1 VNRRVAAVAIGVGVA
16 LSVVAFYEVRRY
28 FFTSASN
35 TTLTAEEIRQNYLDH
50 LPSSTVSLHSTTVA
64 PSSSQHDSVPLA
76 ATTAPLPVSILPK
89 PGVYRYDTIGTDSV
103 DALNGQH
110 HDYPAVTTMT
120 VVPFG
125 CGVMQ
130 RWDVLKERWAES
142 QRCVSGRSISQPTFT
157 TYDEF
162 FGQAQTDAYQCAGDP
177 RPVDASAGTSFAF
190 DCVKSDATDSYSG
203 VVIGTEPMSIGGV
216 TVQALHVRISI
227 AHETP
232 RDTQLTDRWFQVGTD
247 LMLAQRV
254 LNDTTNPS
262 VLGKVNYRE
271 RVEMHLISLEPQS

>member
-16 LSVVAFYEVRRY
+16 LSVVTFYGVQRY

-35 TTLTAEEIRQNYLDH
+35 TALTAEEIRQNYLEH
-50 LPSSTVSLHSTTVA
+50 LPSS
-64 PSSSQHDSVPLA
+64 SSSQHDSIPI
-76 ATTAPLPVSILPK
+76 ATTTTPASVASLPK

-120 VVPFG
+120 VVPLG

-130 RWDVLKERWAES
+130 RWDVLKERWAEW
-142 QRCVSGRSISQPTFT
+142 QRCVSGDSIAQPSFV

-162 FGQAQTDAYQCAGDP
+162 FGQAQTDTYECNGDP
-177 RPVDASAGTSFAF
+177 RPVDAPAGTTFAF

-216 TVQALHVRISI
+216 IVQALHVRITI

-232 RDTQLTDRWFQVGTD
+232 SDTQLTDRWFQVGTD

-254 LNDTTNPS
+254 LNDTSNPS
-262 VLGKVNYRE
+262 VVGKVNYRE